1 MSPITH
7 EATIIDIN
15 NNIVTLE
22 IIKTEACNGCA
33 IKNVCQQKKTLQAK
47 IDNRQNY
54 RKGQTVNVYI
64 AEKQAVTA
72 IFFAYVLPLI
82 LVLSALFSVLY
93 FAKNEVLAA
102 IIALIIFP
110 LYYLGLYY
118 FGKKLQKVLT
128 VKIEQ
133 P

>member
-1 MSPITH
+1 MSHITH

-15 NNIVTLE
+15 KNIVTLE
-22 IIKTEACNGCA
+22 IIKTEACNSCA
-33 IKNVCQQKKTLQAK
+33 IKNVCQQKKTLHAK
-47 IDNRQNY
+47 IDDRQSY
-54 RKGQTVNVYI
+54 KKGQTVNVCI

-82 LVLSALFSVLY
+82 LILSALFAVLY

-102 IIALIIFP
+102 IVALIIFP
-110 LYYLGLYY
+110 LYYLGLYC
-118 FGKKLQKVLT
+118 FGKKLQKVLE
-128 VKIEQ
+128 VRIEQ